1 MSGAARG
8 FLWMIACKVPPD
20 AVDVFEEYLR
30 QYCGAVSSIIGA
42 KESQWRLEGLSEVEP
57 ARERVERGAR
67 ALARDTGFDAPSFK
81 YDLVPPIN
89 WVAENLAS
97 FPPIRWERYFVHG
110 SHYDEAIPG
119 GTVPLKLDAG
129 TAFGSGEHPT
139 TGGCLLA
146 LDKLAKRHQFKRP
159 LDVGCGSGILS
170 IASAKTWGA
179 PVLAT
184 DIDPES
190 VLVTKA
196 NAHLNGVGDLV
207 SSTVSDGYKNRRIA
221 KNGPYDLI
229 TSNILARPLAK
240 MAKSLGQQLAVG
252 GFAVISGVV
261 VRDAQWMVTSH
272 RMAGLHLV
280 EHTTLKGWSTLVFH
294 RRQ

>member
-1 MSGAARG
+1 MTGAGQG
-8 FLWMIACKVPPD
+8 FLWMIACRVPKD
-20 AVDVFEEYLR
+20 AVDIFEDYLR
-30 QYCGAVSSIIGA
+30 RHCAAVSSIIGVNDA
-42 KESQWRLEGLSEVEP
+42 EWVLEGLTEVEP
-57 ARERVERGAR
+57 DRVLVERGAR
-67 ALARDTGFDAPSFK
+67 ALARDTGFQVPSFK

-97 FPPIRWERYFVHG
+97 FPPIRWGRYFVHG
-110 SHYDEAIPG
+110 SHFEGAIPG
-119 GTVPLKLDAG
+119 GVVALKLDAG

-139 TGGCLLA
+139 TGGCLMA
-146 LDKLAKRHQFKRP
+146 IHKLAKRYRFNRP

-170 IASAKTWGA
+170 IAVAKTWGA

-190 VLVTKA
+190 VTVTQT

-207 SSTVSDGYKNRRIA
+207 RSTVSDGYKNRRIA
-221 KNGPYDLI
+221 RNGPYDLI

-240 MAKSLGQQLAVG
+240 MAKSLGRQLAAG

-261 VRDAQWMVTSH
+261 ERDARWMVSSH
-272 RMAGLHLV
+272 RQAGLHLV
-280 EHTTLKGWSTLVFH
+280 EHTVLKGWSTLVFH
-294 RRQ
+294 RR

>member
-1 MSGAARG
+1 MTGAAQG
-8 FLWMIACKVPPD
+8 FLWRIVCRVPED

-30 QYCGAVSSIIGA
+30 RHCGAVSSIIGV
-42 KESQWRLEGLSEVEP
+42 KDSEWVLEGLSEAEP
-57 ARERVERGAR
+57 DRQLVERGAR
-67 ALARDTGFDAPSFK
+67 ALARDTGIDEPSFK

-97 FPPIRWERYFVHG
+97 FPPIRWQRYFVHG
-110 SHYDEAIPG
+110 SHFEEPLPG
-119 GTVPLKLDAG
+119 GVIPLKLDAG

-146 LDKLAKRHQFKRP
+146 LDKLAKRHRFRRP

-170 IASAKTWGA
+170 IAMAKTWGA

-190 VLVTKA
+190 VAVTQS
-196 NAHLNGVGDLV
+196 NAHLNEVGDLV
-207 SSTVSDGYKNRRIA
+207 SSTVSDGYKNRRIGR
-221 KNGPYDLI
+221 NGPYDLI

-240 MAKSLGQQLAVG
+240 MAKSMGQNLAPG

-261 VRDAQWMVTSH
+261 ERDAQWMVSAH
-272 RMAGLHLV
+272 RLVGLHLV

-294 RRQ
+294 HR